1 MDEGNQVVKK
11 KTAKASVQGFGRF
24 LSGMVM
30 PNLGAFIAWGII
42 TALFIPTGWLPNE
55 NLAEL
60 VGPMISYLLPLL
72 IGYTGGNLVG
82 GKRGG
87 VVGAV
92 ATMGVVVGADI
103 PMFLGAM
110 IMGPLG
116 GLAIKKFDQAIEGKI
131 PAGFEMLVNNFGAGI
146 LAALLAIL
154 AFLGIGPVVVLL
166 NDVLKA
172 GVEWIVSLGLLPLTS
187 VFIEPGKILFLNN
200 AINHGI
206 LGPIGIQEAEELGK
220 SIFFLLES
228 NPGPGLGIL
237 LAYWVFA
244 KGVVKDSAPS
254 AAIIHFFGGIHEI
267 YFPYVLMNPALL
279 LAVIAGGASGIATF
293 QLFGAGLIAPP
304 SPGSIIAL
312 LAMTPKG
319 GFFGVIAGVVVST
332 VVSFL
337 VASIFVKRSANK
349 MSQADL
355 DKAKGD
361 MSELKGGNKKENS
374 QQSLAGITK
383 IIFAC
388 DAGMGSSAMG
398 ASLIRKKLEKNKIAI
413 TVTNSAIND
422 LPKDAKMV
430 ITHESLVERAR
441 IAAPQAEI
449 IGIKDFLDGS
459 VYDALVEDFKNEA
472 SGDSKAKKDI
482 LAKKNIQLG
491 LKSVG
496 KYEAI
501 KMAGQVLVEGG
512 YVDATYID
520 AMIEREDVITTYI
533 GKGIAIPHGVGTAKE
548 TIKKSGISILQFP
561 EGIDFDGEK
570 AYLIFGIAGL
580 ANEHLDIL
588 ANIAGT
594 MEEADEKM
602 LETLRVSDDV
612 NYFLDLFA

>member
-1 MDEGNQVVKK
+1 MNEGNQVEKK
-11 KTAKASVQGFGRF
+11 KTARASVQGFGRF

-42 TALFIPTGWLPNE
+42 TALFIPTGWWPNE
-55 NLAEL
+55 NLAAL

-116 GLAIKKFDQAIEGKI
+116 GLSIKKFDQLIEGKI

-154 AFLGIGPVVVLL
+154 AFLGIGPVVILL
-166 NDVLKA
+166 NDGLKA
-172 GVEWIVSLGLLPLTS
+172 GVEWIVGLGLLPLTS
-187 VFIEPGKILFLNN
+187 IFIEPGKVLFLNN

-220 SIFFLLES
+220 SIFFLLEA

-237 LAYWVFA
+237 LAYWAFA
-244 KGVVKDSAPS
+244 KGMVKESAPS
-254 AAIIHFFGGIHEI
+254 AIIIHFFGGIHEI
-267 YFPYVLMNPALL
+267 YFPYVLMNPALI
-279 LAVIAGGASGIATF
+279 LAAIAGGASGIATF

-304 SPGSIIAL
+304 SPGSIIAV

-337 VASIFVKRSANK
+337 VASVFVKRSANK
-349 MSQADL
+349 MSADDL
-355 DKAKGD
+355 EMAKGEVK
-361 MSELKGGNKKENS
+361 ELKGKPKQAEAK
-374 QQSLAGITK
+374 QSLEGIKK

-398 ASLIRKKLEKNKIAI
+398 ASLIRTKLKNNQLDIE
-413 TVTNSAIND
+413 VTNCAIND

-430 ITHESLVERAR
+430 ITHESLVERSQ
-441 IAAPQAEI
+441 IAAPEAEI

-459 VYDALVEDFKNEA
+459 VYDGLIENFKDKTK
-472 SGDSKAKKDI
+472 SDSKAKKDI
-482 LAKKNIQLG
+482 LVKKNIRLG
-491 LKSVG
+491 LKSVD
-496 KYEAI
+496 KYAAI
-501 KMAGQVLVEGG
+501 KMAGEALVEGG
-512 YVDATYID
+512 YVEDAYID
-520 AMIEREDVITTYI
+520 SMIEREDVVTTYI
-533 GKGIAIPHGVGTAKE
+533 GKGIAIPHGVSTAKE

-561 EGIDFDGEK
+561 EGIDFGGEK
-570 AYLIFGIAGL
+570 AYLVVGIAGVK
-580 ANEHLDIL
+580 NEHLDIL

-594 MEEADEKM
+594 MDEADEKM
-602 LETLRVSDDV
+602 LESLRVSDDV
-612 NYFLDLFA
+612 NYFLNLFA